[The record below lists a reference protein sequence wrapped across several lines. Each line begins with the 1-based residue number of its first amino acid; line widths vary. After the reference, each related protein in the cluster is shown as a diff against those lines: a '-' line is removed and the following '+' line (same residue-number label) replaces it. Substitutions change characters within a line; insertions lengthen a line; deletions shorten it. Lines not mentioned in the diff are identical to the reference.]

1 MATRGVVQCRRLTLY
16 YCEHGG
22 SSECIRRYLQDKTQL
37 LEFAKSR
44 PTTEIQVRVRNGQ
57 HPFVRADYVSEATK
71 GYHNKPNDPVIHQI
85 CVKSKHP
92 HDITFTGKTIDE
104 VLQQLTNKSGRKS
117 TSLGTATVKTQT
129 PSIQGVWTPSL
140 NLHLLP
146 KFDMKIVTPPNN

>member
-1 MATRGVVQCRRLTLY
+1 M
-16 YCEHGG
+16 
-22 SSECIRRYLQDKTQL
+22 RRYLQDKQAL
-37 LEFAKSR
+37 LEFARQR
-44 PTTEIQVRVRNGQ
+44 PQTEIQVRVRNGH
-57 HPFVRADYVSEATK
+57 HPFIRADYVSQATK

-92 HDITFTGKTIDE
+92 HTTTFTGKKIDDI
-104 VLQQLTNKSGRKS
+104 LKQLTNKSGRKN

-146 KFDMKIVTPPNN
+146 KFDMKIITK